1 MKKHRIICL
10 ALGIFFAI
18 ACLSPL
24 ALPSIVKANAILTL
38 PTLRVTIISPANN
51 AAFKAGANFT
61 ITARITNEGPGV
73 APFVY
78 AVISAGGTGSAS
90 MPDPSPVWQMNEGE
104 SRTVSFG
111 AHYNGGG
118 KATFV
123 VCPRGPVN
131 VTGSQEFLVCA
142 IGGPDGII
150 PSGNESIFFQGEY
163 PADHLICGSVT
174 IRESSSSD
182 VSPSVS
188 SGPGSS
194 GLQGTNVLVTNLF
207 AQPQLAAAGQ
217 EITIFG
223 NVTNRGDVA
232 GSYNATLKI
241 NGQVETVRTGTIGA
255 NVAVPLKFTLSRE
268 TQGTYEVDLNG
279 QKTFFT
285 VTGAV
290 SPNQLDGRII
300 AAIGLAIIVVVLAVM
315 IVRRHSE
322 ANR

>member
-1 MKKHRIICL
+1 
-10 ALGIFFAI
+10 
-18 ACLSPL
+18 
-24 ALPSIVKANAILTL
+24 LPTAVRANVISL
-38 PTLRVTIISPANN
+38 PTLRATISSPANN
-51 AAFKAGANFT
+51 AAFKPGANFT
-61 ITARITNEGPGV
+61 VTAQITNEGPGV
-73 APFVY
+73 AIFVS
-78 AVISAGGTGSAS
+78 AAISAGGSGSAA

-104 SRTVSFG
+104 SRTVAFG

-118 KATFV
+118 RATFV
-123 VCPRGPVN
+123 VCPRVPVN
-131 VTGSQEFLVCA
+131 VTDSQQFLVCA

-150 PSGNESIFFQGEY
+150 PCGNEFIFFQGEY

-174 IRESSSSD
+174 IRESSSGD

-223 NVTNRGDVA
+223 NITNRGDTT

-241 NGQVETVRTGTIGA
+241 NGQVETVRSGTIGA

-285 VTGAV
+285 ITGAV
-290 SPNQLDGRII
+290 SSNQIDDRII
-300 AAIGLAIIVVVLAVM
+300 AAIGLFIIVVVLAVM
-315 IVRRHSE
+315 IVRRYSA